1 MAGEGLGS
9 AVLGRLQQCL
19 SSWYFQGCVRDG
31 DRCLG
36 LGCGASERGPR
47 RVRDSCVLLGVGC
60 APGLHSVPMAI
71 SPFSVPYLTV
81 SAESKLFTLFLSRG
95 ALCPSWTAYHWD
107 ISLCPTSRGEDQNQ
121 AA

>member
-1 MAGEGLGS
+1 MGLS
-9 AVLGRLQQCL
+9 
-19 SSWYFQGCVRDG
+19 
-31 DRCLG
+31 
-36 LGCGASERGPR
+36 CGASERGPKR
-47 RVRDSCVLLGVGC
+47 AWDSCVLLGVGC
-60 APGLHSVPMAI
+60 PPGSRSVPMAT

-95 ALCPSWTAYHWD
+95 ALCPSWTACLWD